1 MRKTISG
8 AILSLATLILLC
20 ASVFAQ
26 SDTFYAVE
34 DIYPGLKG
42 IGKTVIEGTRIDQFD
57 IEVID
62 VIPQGGF
69 DGGPLIL
76 IRATGPVVDFSD
88 GIAAGYSGS
97 PVYFG
102 GKLAGAISYGIP
114 GTDTH
119 ICGITPIRSMLK
131 ALDSGDSR
139 DYSANSVLPPSYTQ
153 FSTGPGGPVIPVD
166 SPPAEDKKSGKEKE
180 DESPE
185 NEAVKAGYF
194 KGASKVI
201 VTDKP
206 SFAAEMNRSRIG
218 SPESS
223 LFVTPLSSKLLI
235 KGISEKTISQLQ
247 PIFDAN
253 PKLSAFTAVQSSSGA
268 GPRGFGLLK
277 DKGDARKLQP
287 GDALGV
293 ALVTG
298 DFDITGIGTLTYV
311 DGQNR
316 VLAFGHSLFSQGKIN
331 IPFGK
336 AYIAY
341 TYGELY
347 RGFKD
352 GYMLNQL
359 GTLTYDHL
367 ASVGGVIGTAP
378 DMVDVRVALNDID
391 RRVTRN
397 FDFQVI
403 RDETLFETLIYTVTT
418 MSFSEFLDR
427 DGGGTIKIG
436 YKIESDEFEAPFERE
451 NYFYD
456 KYNAVTF
463 LAAEALPTTAL
474 ILFNNYREIKINRF
488 TVSIDITSNR
498 VNASIDKAEIVEP
511 PSKDEPARGKSEP
524 EKDGGKDEEKPAP
537 DIDSD
542 GKGAARMQE
551 GEMPTPPITA
561 PEDGKMPPDYKVKEF
576 MPGEIVRVKVTLQP
590 YRSDSIDQELTI
602 RIPRDFP
609 EGQTTL
615 IVQGGGGLVSIYNE
629 YGGKGTILF
638 PMQGGALPLGP
649 GILEVTK
656 ALELIKKGEKNNQLM
671 VFIPKPPT
679 PEEQQA
685 EAQGLMGHEVQD
697 MNEKMVKVTVPMDYV
712 IYDMYMIPINI
723 VKKKSGVK

>member
-1 MRKTISG
+1 MRKLLG
-8 AILSLATLILLC
+8 CALASITALFLLC
-20 ASVFAQ
+20 ASAFAQ
-26 SDTFYAVE
+26 ANTFYAVE
-34 DIYPGLKG
+34 DVYPGLKG
-42 IGKTVIEGTRIDQFD
+42 YGKTVIEGTRIDQFD
-57 IEVID
+57 VEVID
-62 VIPQGGF
+62 IIPQGGF

-76 IRATGPVVDFSD
+76 VRATGPVVDFSD

-119 ICGITPIRSMLK
+119 VCGVTPIRSMLK
-131 ALDSGDSR
+131 ALDTGDSR
-139 DYSANSVLPPSYTQ
+139 DYSGNSVLPPSYTQ

-166 SPPAEDKKSGKEKE
+166 QEPETGNGKTEETEKKDNNGGGAQSA
-180 DESPE
+180 SL
-185 NEAVKAGYF
+185 
-194 KGASKVI
+194 KGAPSVT

-206 SFAAEMNRSRIG
+206 GFAARMNESRLGNDGAPLYAI
-218 SPESS
+218 
-223 LFVTPLSSKLLI
+223 PLSNKLLI
-235 KGISEKTISQLQ
+235 KGVSDSTFAHLKPLVE
-247 PIFDAN
+247 AN
-253 PKLSAFTAVQSSSGA
+253 PKLSQFSAVQSVSGA
-268 GPRGFGLLK
+268 GPRGFGMLK
-277 DKGDARKLQP
+277 DRGDVTKLEP
-287 GDALGV
+287 GDALGI

-298 DFDITGIGTLTYV
+298 DFDLTGIGTVTYV

-316 VLAFGHSLFSQGKIN
+316 LLAFGHSLFSQGKID

-336 AYIAY
+336 AYIVY
-341 TYGELY
+341 TFGELY

-367 ASVGGVIGTAP
+367 ASVGGIIGAQP
-378 DMVDVRVALNDID
+378 DMVDVTVSINDVD
-391 RRVTRN
+391 KRVTRDFN
-397 FDFQVI
+397 FQII
-403 RDETLFETLIYTVTT
+403 RDESLFETLVYIVTV
-418 MSFSEFLDR
+418 MSYYEFLDR

-436 YKIESDEFEAPFERE
+436 YKIETDGLEAPFERE

-456 KYNAVTF
+456 KFNAVSF

-474 ILFNNYREIKINRF
+474 ILFNNYKEIKIKKF
-488 TVSIDITSNR
+488 SVGIDITSNR
-498 VNASIDKAEIVEP
+498 VNASIDKAEIVETP
-511 PSKDEPARGKSEP
+511 PKDEKSRSKNETSSESENDGETSAP
-524 EKDGGKDEEKPAP
+524 GVEK
-537 DIDSD
+537 D
-542 GKGAARMQE
+542 GKGAAKMQE
-551 GEMPTPPITA
+551 GEMPAPPITA
-561 PEDGKMPPDYKVKEF
+561 PEEGKMSPDFKVKEF

-590 YRSDSIDQELTI
+590 YRSDALTQELTI

-638 PMQGGALPLGP
+638 PIQGGALPLGP
-649 GILEVTK
+649 GILELNK
-656 ALELIKKGEKNNQLM
+656 ALDLIKKGDKNNQLM

-685 EAQGLMGHEVQD
+685 EAQGMMSHEVQD
-697 MNEKMVKVTVPMDYV
+697 MNDRMVKVTVPMDFV

-723 VKKKSGVK
+723 VKKKSGAK